1 MKKRNTLSNITHL
14 KYVNPTRLVVAKEN
28 PYDWKKV
35 MRRDE
40 FKKFYFILYENLPN
54 YRPNYCLLERHKTK
68 PLLYV
73 GHNKIRDLKNTFKE
87 VGFYKAR
94 EAICGGRYN
103 VGIITTEND
112 PLVFIKY
119 PREDLEKYP
128 STLTYEDFSGA
139 NYYNVYW
146 DPNFKRKELFPKLLY
161 PEITVTPVPGCH
173 MHIYR
178 EYKVQ
183 LRAEL
188 PHIKQKGYIYGRLG
202 EMQILHDRMIRFL

>member
-1 MKKRNTLSNITHL
+1 MKKRERLQSVEHL
-14 KYVNPTRLVVAKEN
+14 KYVNPTRLVVAAEKA
-28 PYDWKKV
+28 YDWKKV

-40 FKKFYFILYENLPN
+40 FKKFYFILHESLPN
-54 YRPNYCLLERHKTK
+54 YRPKYCMLERHKVK

-73 GHNKIRDLKNTFKE
+73 GHNKEKILKGTFRE
-87 VGFYKAR
+87 VGFHKAR
-94 EAICGGRYN
+94 GLISGGTKN
-103 VGIITTEND
+103 IGIATMED
-112 PLVFIKY
+112 EPLVFIKY

-128 STLTYEDFSGA
+128 PTLTYEDFSGA

-146 DPNFKRKELFPKLLY
+146 DPDFKRKELFPKLIY
-161 PEITVTPVPGCH
+161 PGITVTPVPGCH

-178 EYKVQ
+178 EYKKQ

-202 EMQILHDRMIRFL
+202 EMQILHDRMVKFL